1 MPNRCGGY
9 GPRLIWG
16 IVNIDKML
24 EHIVAMNNAVTDGV
38 VKYGN
43 IRICDARR
51 SA

>member
-16 IVNIDKML
+16 VVNIDKML

-38 VKYGN
+38 IEYGDKG
-43 IRICDARR
+43 IGQPRR